1 LIGEIIA
8 GDPSIEEVL
17 ERVVAL
23 ATRIID
29 SADGA
34 SLTLFRPN
42 LQPYSMVASHDWVR
56 AVDERQY
63 AAMQGPCIEVA
74 ATSAPSSGSGDLAES
89 TSWPV
94 FGPAAADLGVR
105 SILAVGLS
113 PRPDHLNP
121 ASGLPGALNLYSRS
135 VPDFQPAEQE
145 EALVLAA
152 IAGLSVQLTEARL
165 DAKRLK
171 EALSTRDVIGQA
183 KGILM
188 ERHGIDEDAAF
199 ATLRRASNDLNIKL
213 RDVAAQVAERPT
225 DSDQHSA
232 PRSGAGVD
240 G

>member
-1 LIGEIIA
+1 MTHSKGPQDSFDQGGQEPSLCELIGEIIA

-152 IAGLSVQLTEARL
+152 IAGAECPAHRGPPGRQAVEGSVVDARCHRAGEGHP
-165 DAKRLK
+165 DGTA
-171 EALSTRDVIGQA
+171 
-183 KGILM
+183 
-188 ERHGIDEDAAF
+188 RH
-199 ATLRRASNDLNIKL
+199 
-213 RDVAAQVAERPT
+213 
-225 DSDQHSA
+225 
-232 PRSGAGVD
+232 
-240 G
+240 